1 MKALE
6 KFRFNRKKDVVSK
19 MFFSASIAM
28 MFTVLV
34 GTAAQ
39 FLDGVITSRFLGND
53 AYSAIALFGPLNGL
67 FLMLAS
73 FIASGNQI
81 VCAGCIGKGKKDQ
94 ANSIFSFSVLV
105 GLLIA
110 AILIL
115 LCVVIPDPLM
125 AYCGVTKAAK
135 PVLYEN
141 MLSYMR
147 GYLFGIPALIVVQI
161 IGPMVVLDNGKKIFS
176 ISAIVL
182 CVTDIALD
190 FLNALVLHGGTFGMG
205 LATAVSLTIQCGI
218 LVVFLLRKGGRSRFT
233 LKAFRPKEIAEL
245 SKSGSPTLVQSLA
258 ISLRDVSI
266 NRLNLFFA
274 VSTAAIVAR
283 GVQCDFNMVLFCIS
297 DGLASTMV
305 SMAGI
310 YHSISDKVGL
320 KRVFQ
325 YGMGLSMRFAVGT
338 FGAVF
343 LLAPLIAGFYTSD
356 PETASLSIFA
366 IRCMALSLLAD
377 TPICIYINYL
387 KGIRNRRTVILLNIL
402 DRFVLP
408 AVCAAAL
415 SFLFGSKGLLASIAL
430 GKFLLLGAI
439 VLTIWIKN
447 KQFPSKAEQ
456 LMLLPDDFGG
466 NSSNIYG
473 VVSTM
478 EDVVRESR
486 RIEGFCLIQGTDAK
500 SATRMALFMEEMGGN
515 IVQHGNPDARKTS
528 GAEYRLF
535 VSDNKICLTLRD
547 YSKAFDPTAWYHA
560 NSDTDLDVGI
570 GIRMVMGLAEDTC
583 YFNAFN
589 SNNLIL
595 WLNAEEKEEAYVVPG
610 KEASD

>member
-1 MKALE
+1 MKVSE
-6 KFRFNRKKDVVSK
+6 GWKRHGQRDVISK

-81 VCAGCIGKGKKDQ
+81 VCAGYIGEGKKDT
-94 ANSIFSFSVLV
+94 ANSVFTFSVLV
-105 GLLIA
+105 GLLIS

-115 LCVVIPDPLM
+115 LCVVMPDPLM
-125 AYCGVTKAAK
+125 AYCGVTKVGK

-141 MLSYMR
+141 MLSYLR
-147 GYLFGIPALIVVQI
+147 GYLFGIPALIAVQI
-161 IGPMVVLDNGKKIFS
+161 LGPIVVLDNGKKIFS

-182 CVTDIALD
+182 CVTDIVLD
-190 FLNALVLHGGTFGMG
+190 LLNALVLHGGTFGMG
-205 LATAVSLTIQCGI
+205 IATSVSLTVQCGI
-218 LVVFLLRKGGRSRFT
+218 LVVFLLRKEGHSRFT
-233 LKAFRPKEIAEL
+233 LKAFRRKEVPEL

-283 GVQCDFNMVLFCIS
+283 GIQYDFNMVLFCIS

-305 SMAGI
+305 SMSGI
-310 YHSISDKVGL
+310 YHSVEDKTGL
-320 KRVFQ
+320 RRVFQ
-325 YGMGLSMRFAVGT
+325 YGMNLSLRFAVAT
-338 FGAVF
+338 FAVVF
-343 LLAPLIAGFYTSD
+343 LCAPLIAGFYTSD
-356 PETASLSIFA
+356 PETASLSTFA

-402 DRFVLP
+402 DRFVFP
-408 AVCAAAL
+408 VVCAAAL

-430 GKFLLLGAI
+430 GKFLLLGII
-439 VLTIWIKN
+439 VLILWIKN
-447 KQFPSKAEQ
+447 MKFPRKAEQ
-456 LMLLPDDFGG
+456 LMLLPENFGG
-466 NSSNIYG
+466 DSSNIYG
-473 VVSTM
+473 SVTTM
-478 EDVVRESR
+478 EDVIRESR
-486 RIEGFCLIQGTDAK
+486 RIEGFCLIQGTDVK
-500 SATRMALFMEEMGGN
+500 SATRMSLFMEEMGGN
-515 IVQHGNPDARKTS
+515 IVQYGSPDARKAS

-535 VSDNKICLTLRD
+535 VSGNRICLTLRD
-547 YSKAFDPTAWYHA
+547 YNQAFDPIAWHQA
-560 NSDTDLDVGI
+560 NSDRGVDEGM
-570 GIRMVMGLAEDTC
+570 GIRMVMALAEDTR

-595 WLNAEEKEEAYVVPG
+595 WLNAG
-610 KEASD
+610 KDIQSQMNG

>member
-1 MKALE
+1 
-6 KFRFNRKKDVVSK
+6 
-19 MFFSASIAM
+19 M

-81 VCAGCIGKGKKDQ
+81 VCAGYIGEGKKDT
-94 ANSIFSFSVLV
+94 ANSVFTFSVLV
-105 GLLIA
+105 GLLIS

-115 LCVVIPDPLM
+115 LCVVMPDPLM
-125 AYCGVTKAAK
+125 AYCGVTKVGK

-141 MLSYMR
+141 MLSYLR
-147 GYLFGIPALIVVQI
+147 GYLFGIPALIAVQI
-161 IGPMVVLDNGKKIFS
+161 LGPIVVLDNGKKIFS

-182 CVTDIALD
+182 CVTDIVLD
-190 FLNALVLHGGTFGMG
+190 LLNALVLHGGTFGMG
-205 LATAVSLTIQCGI
+205 IATSVSLTVQCGI
-218 LVVFLLRKGGRSRFT
+218 LVVFLLRKEGHSRFT
-233 LKAFRPKEIAEL
+233 LKAFRRKEVPEL

-283 GVQCDFNMVLFCIS
+283 GIQYDFNMVLFCIS

-305 SMAGI
+305 SMSGI
-310 YHSISDKVGL
+310 YHSVEDKTGL
-320 KRVFQ
+320 RRVFQ
-325 YGMGLSMRFAVGT
+325 YGMNLSLRFAVAT
-338 FGAVF
+338 FAVVF
-343 LLAPLIAGFYTSD
+343 LCAPLIAGFYTSD
-356 PETASLSIFA
+356 PETASLSTFA

-402 DRFVLP
+402 DRFVFP
-408 AVCAAAL
+408 VVCAAAL

-430 GKFLLLGAI
+430 GKFLLLGII
-439 VLTIWIKN
+439 VMILWIKN
-447 KQFPSKAEQ
+447 KRFPRKAEQ
-456 LMLLPDDFGG
+456 LMLLPENFGG
-466 NSSNIYG
+466 DSSNIYG
-473 VVSTM
+473 SVTTM
-478 EDVVRESR
+478 EDVIRESR
-486 RIEGFCLIQGTDAK
+486 RIEGFCLIQGTDVK
-500 SATRMALFMEEMGGN
+500 SATRMSLFMEEMGGN
-515 IVQHGNPDARKTS
+515 IVQYGSPDARKAS

-535 VSDNKICLTLRD
+535 VSGNRICLTLRD
-547 YSKAFDPTAWYHA
+547 YNQAFDPIAWHQA
-560 NSDTDLDVGI
+560 NSDRGVDEGM
-570 GIRMVMGLAEDTC
+570 GIRMVMALAEDTR

-595 WLNAEEKEEAYVVPG
+595 WLNAG
-610 KEASD
+610 KDIQSQMNG

>member
-1 MKALE
+1 MKVSE
-6 KFRFNRKKDVVSK
+6 GWKRHGQRDVISK

-73 FIASGNQI
+73 FVASGNQI
-81 VCAGCIGKGKKDQ
+81 VCAGYIGEGKKDT
-94 ANSIFSFSVLV
+94 ANSVFTFSVLV
-105 GLLIA
+105 GLLIS

-115 LCVVIPDPLM
+115 LCVVMPDPLM
-125 AYCGVTKAAK
+125 AYCGVTKVGK

-141 MLSYMR
+141 MLSYLR
-147 GYLFGIPALIVVQI
+147 GYLFGIPALIAVQI
-161 IGPMVVLDNGKKIFS
+161 LGPIVVLDNGKKIFS

-182 CVTDIALD
+182 CVTDIVLD
-190 FLNALVLHGGTFGMG
+190 LLNALVLHGGTFGMG
-205 LATAVSLTIQCGI
+205 IATSVSLTVQCGI
-218 LVVFLLRKGGRSRFT
+218 LVVFLLRKDGRSRFT
-233 LKAFRPKEIAEL
+233 LKAFRRKEVPEL

-283 GVQCDFNMVLFCIS
+283 GIQYDFNMVLFCIS

-305 SMAGI
+305 SMSGI
-310 YHSISDKVGL
+310 YHSVEDKTGL
-320 KRVFQ
+320 RRVFQ
-325 YGMGLSMRFAVGT
+325 YGMNLSLRFAVAT
-338 FGAVF
+338 FAVVF
-343 LLAPLIAGFYTSD
+343 LCAPLIAGFYTSD
-356 PETASLSIFA
+356 PETASLSTFA

-402 DRFVLP
+402 DRFVFP
-408 AVCAAAL
+408 VVCAAAL

-430 GKFLLLGAI
+430 GKFLLLGII
-439 VLTIWIKN
+439 VLILWIKN
-447 KQFPSKAEQ
+447 KRFPRKAEQ
-456 LMLLPDDFGG
+456 LMLLPENFGG
-466 NSSNIYG
+466 DSSNIYG
-473 VVSTM
+473 SVTTM
-478 EDVVRESR
+478 EDVIRESR
-486 RIEGFCLIQGTDAK
+486 RIEGFCLIQGTDVK
-500 SATRMALFMEEMGGN
+500 SATRMSLFMEEMGGN
-515 IVQHGNPDARKTS
+515 IVQYGSPDARKAS

-535 VSDNKICLTLRD
+535 VSGNRICLTLRD
-547 YSKAFDPTAWYHA
+547 YNQAFDPIAWHQA
-560 NSDTDLDVGI
+560 NSDRGVDEGM
-570 GIRMVMGLAEDTC
+570 GIRMVMALAEDTR

-595 WLNAEEKEEAYVVPG
+595 WLNAG
-610 KEASD
+610 KDIQSQMNG

>member
-1 MKALE
+1 
-6 KFRFNRKKDVVSK
+6 
-19 MFFSASIAM
+19 M

-73 FIASGNQI
+73 FVASGNQI
-81 VCAGCIGKGKKDQ
+81 VCAGYIGEGKKDT
-94 ANSIFSFSVLV
+94 ANSVFTFSVLV
-105 GLLIA
+105 GLLIS

-115 LCVVIPDPLM
+115 LCVVMPDPLM
-125 AYCGVTKAAK
+125 AYCGVTKVGK

-141 MLSYMR
+141 MLSYLR
-147 GYLFGIPALIVVQI
+147 GYLFGIPALIAVQI
-161 IGPMVVLDNGKKIFS
+161 LGPIVVLDNGKKIFS

-182 CVTDIALD
+182 CGTDIVLD
-190 FLNALVLHGGTFGMG
+190 LLNALVLHGGTFGMG
-205 LATAVSLTIQCGI
+205 IATSVSLTVQCGI
-218 LVVFLLRKGGRSRFT
+218 LVVFLLRKDGRSRFT
-233 LKAFRPKEIAEL
+233 LKAFRRKEIPEL

-283 GVQCDFNMVLFCIS
+283 GIQYDFNMVLFCIS

-305 SMAGI
+305 SMSGI
-310 YHSISDKVGL
+310 YHSVEDKTGL
-320 KRVFQ
+320 RRVFQ
-325 YGMGLSMRFAVGT
+325 YGMNLSLRFAVAT
-338 FGAVF
+338 FAVVF
-343 LLAPLIAGFYTSD
+343 LCAPLIAGFYTSD
-356 PETASLSIFA
+356 PETASLSTFA

-402 DRFVLP
+402 DRFVFP
-408 AVCAAAL
+408 VVCAAAL

-430 GKFLLLGAI
+430 GKFLLLGII
-439 VLTIWIKN
+439 VLILWIKN
-447 KQFPSKAEQ
+447 KRFPRKAEQ
-456 LMLLPDDFGG
+456 LMLLPENFGG
-466 NSSNIYG
+466 ESSNIYG
-473 VVSTM
+473 SVTTM
-478 EDVVRESR
+478 EDVIRESR
-486 RIEGFCLIQGTDAK
+486 RIEGFCLIQGTDVK
-500 SATRMALFMEEMGGN
+500 SATRMSLFMEEMGGN
-515 IVQHGNPDARKTS
+515 IVQYGSPDARKAS

-535 VSDNKICLTLRD
+535 VSGNRICLTLRD
-547 YSKAFDPTAWYHA
+547 YNQAFDPIAWHQA
-560 NSDTDLDVGI
+560 NSDRGVDEGM
-570 GIRMVMGLAEDTC
+570 GIRMVMALAEDTR
-583 YFNAFN
+583 YFKAFN

-595 WLNAEEKEEAYVVPG
+595 WLNAG
-610 KEASD
+610 KDIQSQMNG

>member
-1 MKALE
+1 
-6 KFRFNRKKDVVSK
+6 
-19 MFFSASIAM
+19 M

-81 VCAGCIGKGKKDQ
+81 VCAGYIGEGKKDT
-94 ANSIFSFSVLV
+94 ANSVFTFSVLV
-105 GLLIA
+105 GLLISV
-110 AILIL
+110 ILIL
-115 LCVVIPDPLM
+115 LCVVMPDPLM
-125 AYCGVTKAAK
+125 AYCGVTKVGK

-141 MLSYMR
+141 MLSYLR
-147 GYLFGIPALIVVQI
+147 GYLFGIPALIAVQI
-161 IGPMVVLDNGKKIFS
+161 LGPIVVLDNGKKIFS

-182 CVTDIALD
+182 CGTDIVLD
-190 FLNALVLHGGTFGMG
+190 LLNALVLHGGTFGMG
-205 LATAVSLTIQCGI
+205 IATSVSLTVQCGI
-218 LVVFLLRKGGRSRFT
+218 LVVFLLRKDGRSRFT
-233 LKAFRPKEIAEL
+233 LKAFRRKEAPEL

-283 GVQCDFNMVLFCIS
+283 GIQYDFNMVLFCIS

-305 SMAGI
+305 SMSGI
-310 YHSISDKVGL
+310 YHSVEDKTGL
-320 KRVFQ
+320 RRVFQ
-325 YGMGLSMRFAVGT
+325 YGMNLSLRFAVAT
-338 FGAVF
+338 FAVVF
-343 LLAPLIAGFYTSD
+343 LCAPLIAGFYTSD
-356 PETASLSIFA
+356 PETASLSTFA

-402 DRFVLP
+402 DRFVFP
-408 AVCAAAL
+408 VVCAAAL

-430 GKFLLLGAI
+430 GKFLLLGII
-439 VLTIWIKN
+439 VMILWIKN
-447 KQFPSKAEQ
+447 KRFPRKAEQ
-456 LMLLPDDFGG
+456 LMLLPENFGG
-466 NSSNIYG
+466 DSSNIYG
-473 VVSTM
+473 SVTTM
-478 EDVVRESR
+478 EDVIRESR
-486 RIEGFCLIQGTDAK
+486 RIEGFCLIQGTDVK
-500 SATRMALFMEEMGGN
+500 SATRMSLFMEEMGGN
-515 IVQHGNPDARKTS
+515 IVQYGSPDARKAS

-535 VSDNKICLTLRD
+535 VSGNRICLTLRD
-547 YSKAFDPTAWYHA
+547 YNQAFDPIAWHQA
-560 NSDTDLDVGI
+560 NSDRGVDEGM
-570 GIRMVMGLAEDTC
+570 GIRMVMALAEDTR

-595 WLNAEEKEEAYVVPG
+595 WLNAG
-610 KEASD
+610 KDIQSQMNG

>member
-1 MKALE
+1 MKVSE
-6 KFRFNRKKDVVSK
+6 GWKRHGQRDVISK

-81 VCAGCIGKGKKDQ
+81 VCAGYIGEGKKDT
-94 ANSIFSFSVLV
+94 ANSVFTFSVLV
-105 GLLIA
+105 GLLIS

-115 LCVVIPDPLM
+115 LCVVMPDPLM
-125 AYCGVTKAAK
+125 AYCGVTKVGK

-141 MLSYMR
+141 MLSYLR
-147 GYLFGIPALIVVQI
+147 GYLFGIPALIAVQI
-161 IGPMVVLDNGKKIFS
+161 LGPIVVLDNGKKIFS

-182 CVTDIALD
+182 CGTDIVLD
-190 FLNALVLHGGTFGMG
+190 LLNALVLHGGTFGMG
-205 LATAVSLTIQCGI
+205 IATSVSLTVQCGI
-218 LVVFLLRKGGRSRFT
+218 LVVFLLRKDGRSRFT
-233 LKAFRPKEIAEL
+233 LKAFRRKEVPEL

-283 GVQCDFNMVLFCIS
+283 GIQYDFNMVLFCIS

-305 SMAGI
+305 SMSGI
-310 YHSISDKVGL
+310 YHSVEDKNGL
-320 KRVFQ
+320 RRVFQ
-325 YGMGLSMRFAVGT
+325 YGMNLSLRFAVAT
-338 FGAVF
+338 FAVVF
-343 LLAPLIAGFYTSD
+343 LCAPLIAGFYTSD
-356 PETASLSIFA
+356 PETASLSTFA

-402 DRFVLP
+402 DRFVFP
-408 AVCAAAL
+408 VVCAAAL

-430 GKFLLLGAI
+430 GKFLLLGII
-439 VLTIWIKN
+439 VLILWIKN
-447 KQFPSKAEQ
+447 KRFPRKAEQ
-456 LMLLPDDFGG
+456 LMLLPENFGG
-466 NSSNIYG
+466 DSSNIYG
-473 VVSTM
+473 SVTTM
-478 EDVVRESR
+478 EDVIRESR
-486 RIEGFCLIQGTDAK
+486 RIEGFCLIQGTDVK
-500 SATRMALFMEEMGGN
+500 SATRMSLFMEEMGGN
-515 IVQHGNPDARKTS
+515 IVQYGSPDARKAS

-535 VSDNKICLTLRD
+535 VSGNRICLTLRD
-547 YSKAFDPTAWYHA
+547 YNQAFDPIAWHQA
-560 NSDTDLDVGI
+560 NSDRGVDEGM
-570 GIRMVMGLAEDTC
+570 GIRMVMALAEDTR

-595 WLNAEEKEEAYVVPG
+595 WLNAG
-610 KEASD
+610 KDIQSQMNG

>member
-1 MKALE
+1 MKVSE
-6 KFRFNRKKDVVSK
+6 GWKRHGQRDVISK

-81 VCAGCIGKGKKDQ
+81 VCAGYIGEGKKDT
-94 ANSIFSFSVLV
+94 ANSVFTFSVLV
-105 GLLIA
+105 GLLISV
-110 AILIL
+110 ILIL
-115 LCVVIPDPLM
+115 LCVVMPDPLM
-125 AYCGVTKAAK
+125 AYCGVTKVGK

-141 MLSYMR
+141 MLSYLR
-147 GYLFGIPALIVVQI
+147 GYLFGIPALIAVQI
-161 IGPMVVLDNGKKIFS
+161 LGPIVVLDNGKKIFS

-182 CVTDIALD
+182 CVTDIVLD
-190 FLNALVLHGGTFGMG
+190 LLNALVLHGGTFGMG
-205 LATAVSLTIQCGI
+205 IATSVSLTVQCGI
-218 LVVFLLRKGGRSRFT
+218 LVVFLLRKEGHSRFT
-233 LKAFRPKEIAEL
+233 LKAFRRKEVPEL

-283 GVQCDFNMVLFCIS
+283 GIQYDFNMVLFCIS

-305 SMAGI
+305 SMSGI
-310 YHSISDKVGL
+310 YHSVEDKTGL
-320 KRVFQ
+320 RRVFQ
-325 YGMGLSMRFAVGT
+325 YGMNLSLRFAVAT
-338 FGAVF
+338 FAVVF
-343 LLAPLIAGFYTSD
+343 LCAPLIAGFYTSD
-356 PETASLSIFA
+356 PETASLSTFA

-402 DRFVLP
+402 DRFVFP
-408 AVCAAAL
+408 VVCAAAL

-430 GKFLLLGAI
+430 GKFLLLGII
-439 VLTIWIKN
+439 VLILWIKN
-447 KQFPSKAEQ
+447 MKFPRKAEQ
-456 LMLLPDDFGG
+456 LMLLPENFGG
-466 NSSNIYG
+466 DSSNIYG
-473 VVSTM
+473 SVTTM
-478 EDVVRESR
+478 EDVIRESR
-486 RIEGFCLIQGTDAK
+486 RIEGFCLIQGTDVK
-500 SATRMALFMEEMGGN
+500 SATRMSLFMEEMGGN
-515 IVQHGNPDARKTS
+515 IVQYGSPDARKAS

-535 VSDNKICLTLRD
+535 VSGNRICLTLRD
-547 YSKAFDPTAWYHA
+547 YNQAFDPIAWHQA
-560 NSDTDLDVGI
+560 NSDRGVDEGM
-570 GIRMVMGLAEDTC
+570 GIRMVMALAEDTR

-595 WLNAEEKEEAYVVPG
+595 WLNAG
-610 KEASD
+610 KDIQSQMNG